1 MPTENV
7 KPCRPKTVLVR
18 GYYVPTHR
26 RSLPSKQRA
35 HGGFNPCFNPYVFQ
49 RIIEQK
55 MQCAVFRRTIAGLL
69 GVC

>member
-1 MPTENV
+1 MPTENG

-26 RSLPSKQRA
+26 RSLPSKPRV
-35 HGGFNPCFNPYVFQ
+35 HGGFNPYVFQ